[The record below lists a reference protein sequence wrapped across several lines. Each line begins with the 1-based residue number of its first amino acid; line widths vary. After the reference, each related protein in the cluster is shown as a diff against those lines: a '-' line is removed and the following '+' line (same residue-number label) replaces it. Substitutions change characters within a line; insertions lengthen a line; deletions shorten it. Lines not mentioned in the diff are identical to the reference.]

1 MDALS
6 AQVPGVSRRATAVA
20 HCWVLGPVHQ
30 ELLYQAQ
37 CRREHQDALAAK
49 ILTAVLVLGIADEL
63 IQKADA
69 ALQIG

>member
-6 AQVPGVSRRATAVA
+6 AQVPRISARATAVA
-20 HCWVLGPVHQ
+20 HCWIREPVHQ
-30 ELLYQAQ
+30 ELQYQARL
-37 CRREHQDALAAK
+37 RREHHDALAAK
-49 ILTAVLVLGIADEL
+49 IVTAVLVLGLADEL